1 MSVLVLRVS
10 LTLFNLQGARHFSAG
25 EPYLST
31 ALSVC
36 QELFSSFSKVFSE
49 LSHFSNS
56 FFPFCAPSRDSFDR
70 IPPISGNVKLFF
82 QVFSIFLKFFLF
94 SRNSSQKQEYSHS
107 QKGPKNRKRQL
118 LLGHSYHLSVRSPL
132 IYFRN
137 IPKHQVAHKKSALH
151 P

>member
-1 MSVLVLRVS
+1 MFLLHCLIYKVHATSQRVS
-10 LTLFNLQGARHFSAG
+10 YILAQLSALVKNFFQVFQNFFCFLT
-25 EPYLST
+25 
-31 ALSVC
+31 
-36 QELFSSFSKVFSE
+36 
-49 LSHFSNS
+49 S
-56 FFPFCAPSRDSFDR
+56 FFTFAFPSRDSFDR

-107 QKGPKNRKRQL
+107 QKGPKNRKGQI